1 MQSSSDSS
9 DSRSGQKSSPAG
21 FRMTATYEPC
31 EESSAALGRRMP
43 VDGGFSKGLGW
54 HANDEEDVSST
65 RMIASC
71 SIFIVMVVYA
81 LVVVVV
87 RFVLLF
93 VAAGSLSSEL
103 PSWPAVHQLAFLR

>member
-1 MQSSSDSS
+1 
-9 DSRSGQKSSPAG
+9 
-21 FRMTATYEPC
+21 MTATYEPG

-54 HANDEEDVSST
+54 HDNDEEDVSST

-71 SIFIVMVVYA
+71 SIFIVMVVQYA
-81 LVVVVV
+81 LVVVV

-93 VAAGSLSSEL
+93 VAGEL
-103 PSWPAVHQLAFLR
+103 FRVNFRLGRPAVHQQLAFLLFL